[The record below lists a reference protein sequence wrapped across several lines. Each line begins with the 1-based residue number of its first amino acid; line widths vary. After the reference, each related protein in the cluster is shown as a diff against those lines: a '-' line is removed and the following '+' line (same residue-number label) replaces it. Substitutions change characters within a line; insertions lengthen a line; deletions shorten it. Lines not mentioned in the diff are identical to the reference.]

1 MKRSVKRAI
10 IGIIIFNCILIVAAI
25 CGKILSRF
33 DYEDHLD
40 DVVITVD
47 DTDITLREFGY
58 YIYEIEV
65 FVQKQALLYD
75 PENPK
80 HWWNTHFSAGM
91 DSQFVCDYAKKV
103 AINTCI
109 SEEIYYKKALS
120 DGIILSSIEEEQALT
135 EAKLLYGSM
144 TEEQLTRTGLNE
156 DIIVNMRIK
165 QALANK
171 YSDNLAKT
179 QSFVGYTGD
188 PDKLVKWDGE
198 YYQEKILSEHTVK
211 TNDKVLNR
219 ITLGKITVNYE

>member
-156 DIIVNMRIK
+156 DIIVKMRVK
-165 QALANK
+165 HALATKYAGFLADSQDFSK
-171 YSDNLAKT
+171 YSEE
-179 QSFVGYTGD
+179 
-188 PDKLVKWDGE
+188 PEKLVNWDGA
-198 YYQEKILSEHTVK
+198 YYQEEILPKHTVV
-211 TNDKVLNR
+211 TNKKVLDK
-219 ITLGKITVNYE
+219 ITLGKITVNYQ